1 MWVSPAQ
8 SVLTVTPVMVVVVDE
23 PEPVKKAP
31 ESHFIAKTS
40 SFFIAKTSK
49 DAEYA
54 KIDLIDGRA
63 WSPYFCTISLFRIF

>member
-8 SVLTVTPVMVVVVDE
+8 SVLTVTPVMVVVVEE
-23 PEPVKKAP
+23 PEPVKKAS

-54 KIDLIDGRA
+54 KIDLTD
-63 WSPYFCTISLFRIF
+63 IFFLLRKHRKMRNTRK